1 MPPANSDIHT
11 QLWYYN
17 MMFSFNRNVRSLTST
32 VLPDRKCFALGLLWG
47 LTGLFV
53 SLYCCVSVARQDVR
67 SIWTGGGKPVILTYL
82 LWFQSPHIPTYT
94 FTHPV
99 PEAAAEVVA
108 AVLRMGVFHSKTPVV
123 IFSST
128 SHSIYNKVCTSRK
141 GGYVRLICLIQVG
154 LDFVSLTS
162 ISCKTGNIS
171 ISNILTNRKKN
182 VYYETFFVWMSFCAK
197 FLGLTAYP
205 IYWKESW
212 QDKTSLF
219 QQLFVKAWHV
229 SDLLS

>member
-1 MPPANSDIHT
+1 MIPPTNSDIHT

-53 SLYCCVSVARQDVR
+53 SLYCCASVARQDVR

-94 FTHPV
+94 LTHPV

-141 GGYVRLICLIQVG
+141 GGYVRLICLIQVW

-171 ISNILTNRKKN
+171 ISYILTNRKKMFIMKLFCLN
-182 VYYETFFVWMSFCAK
+182 VILYKISWPNCISYILEGV
-197 FLGLTAYP
+197 LTG
-205 IYWKESW
+205 
-212 QDKTSLF
+212 
-219 QQLFVKAWHV
+219 
-229 SDLLS
+229 